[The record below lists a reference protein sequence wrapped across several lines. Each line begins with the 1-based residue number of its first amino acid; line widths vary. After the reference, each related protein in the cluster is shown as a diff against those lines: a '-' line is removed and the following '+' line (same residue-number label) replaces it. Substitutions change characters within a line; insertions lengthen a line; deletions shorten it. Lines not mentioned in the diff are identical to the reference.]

1 MTAYCG
7 GVTTRITY
15 LGPEA
20 TFTEAAARSIPAVTG
35 AELVP
40 SATVHLA
47 MDAVRD
53 GEADGA
59 VVPLENS
66 VEGSVNATLDELVR
80 GRALVIVAE
89 ILIPVRFTLMGRP
102 GTDLAEVRRII
113 THPVAEAQCRA
124 WVAAKLPTATIALG
138 SSTAGAAATVAQ
150 ELAGPDG
157 ATYDAAIAAPIAAER
172 YSLDPLATDIGE
184 DSDAVTRFVLVKRP
198 VPPTRASGADKTSL
212 VAYLRA
218 DHAGA
223 LLEILEQFATRGV
236 NLTRIESR
244 PTGNGMGQ
252 YCFVIDAEGHIDD
265 ERVAEALRGLHRVCG
280 DVRYLGSYSRA
291 DGVRPPIGRG
301 TANDD
306 FRAASA
312 WLESLRHPGAGE
324 TA

>member
-1 MTAYCG
+1 M
-7 GVTTRITY
+7 RIAY

-20 TFTEAAARSIPAVTG
+20 TFTETAARAIPTLTG
-35 AELVP
+35 ADLTP
-40 SATVHLA
+40 AATVHVA

-53 GEADGA
+53 GTADGA

-66 VEGSVNATLDELVR
+66 VEGSVNAALDELIR
-80 GRALVIVAE
+80 GQALVITSE

-102 GTDLAEVRRII
+102 GTDLGDVKRIL

-124 WVAAKLPTATIALG
+124 WVAAKLPDASISLG
-138 SSTAGAAATVAQ
+138 SSTAAAAAAVATSTP
-150 ELAGPDG
+150 GPDG
-157 ATYDAAIAAPIAAER
+157 VPYDAAISAPIAADR
-172 YSLDPLATDIGE
+172 YGLDVLAADIGE
-184 DSDAVTRFVLVKRP
+184 DSDAVTRFVLVRRP
-198 VPPTRASGADKTSL
+198 VAPPRPTGADKTSL

-280 DVRYLGSYSRA
+280 DVRYLGSYTRA
-291 DGVRPPIGRG
+291 DGVRPPVGRG
-301 TANDD
+301 TSNAD

-312 WLESLRHPGAGE
+312 WVESLRHPR
-324 TA
+324 

>member
-1 MTAYCG
+1 M
-7 GVTTRITY
+7 TTRIAY

-20 TFTEAAARSIPAVTG
+20 TFTESAARAFPALTG
-35 AELVP
+35 AELLAVR
-40 SATVHLA
+40 TVNLA
-47 MDAVRD
+47 MDAVRE
-53 GEADGA
+53 GEVEGA

-80 GRALVIVAE
+80 GQALVITAE

-102 GTDLAEVRRII
+102 GTDLADVRRIV

-124 WVAAKLPTATIALG
+124 WVAAKLPAATIALG
-138 SSTAGAAATVAQ
+138 SSTAGAAAAVADKN
-150 ELAGPDG
+150 AGPDG
-157 ATYDAAIAAPIAAER
+157 ETYDAAIAAPIAAER
-172 YSLDPLATDIGE
+172 YGLEPLASDIGE
-184 DSDAVTRFVLVKRP
+184 DSAAVTRFVLVKRP
-198 VPPTRASGADKTSL
+198 VPPSRATGADKTSL

-265 ERVAEALRGLHRVCG
+265 ERVAEALRGLHRVCA

-291 DGVRPPIGRG
+291 DGVRPPIDRG
-301 TANDD
+301 TANQD
-306 FRAASA
+306 FRAASD
-312 WLESLRHPGAGE
+312 WLESLRHPGSV
-324 TA
+324 T

>member
-1 MTAYCG
+1 M
-7 GVTTRITY
+7 RIAY

-20 TFTEAAARSIPAVTG
+20 TFTETAARAIPTLTG
-35 AELVP
+35 ADLTP
-40 SATVHLA
+40 AATVHVA

-53 GEADGA
+53 GKADGA

-66 VEGSVNATLDELVR
+66 VEGSVNATLDELIR
-80 GRALVIVAE
+80 GQALVITSE

-102 GTDLAEVRRII
+102 GTDLGDVKRIL

-124 WVAAKLPTATIALG
+124 WVAAKLPDASISLG
-138 SSTAGAAATVAQ
+138 SSTAAAAAAVATSTP
-150 ELAGPDG
+150 GPDG
-157 ATYDAAIAAPIAAER
+157 VPYDAAISAPIAADH
-172 YSLDPLATDIGE
+172 YGLDVLAADIGE
-184 DSDAVTRFVLVKRP
+184 DSDAVTRFVLVRRP
-198 VPPTRASGADKTSL
+198 VAPPRPTGADKTSL

-280 DVRYLGSYSRA
+280 DVRYLGSYTRA
-291 DGVRPPIGRG
+291 DGVRPPVGRG
-301 TANDD
+301 TSNAD

-312 WLESLRHPGAGE
+312 WVESLRHPR
-324 TA
+324 